1 MSDSLW
7 LHGLEHTR
15 LPCPSL
21 PPKVCWSLCPLS
33 QWCYLTISSSAVLN
47 LSQHQGLFQWVSS
60 LHQGA
65 KLLEL
70 QYFQFSISTSNEY
83 SGLISFRVEWF
94 DDLAAQRT
102 LKSLLQHHNTKAS
115 ILWLLSLHYV
125 SLAFGMITSEHDYWK
140 NHSLDYTDLCQ
151 QSNVSAF

>member
-83 SGLISFRVEWF
+83 AGLISFRVEWF
-94 DDLAAQRT
+94 DDLAAQST